1 MARVDFRRLRIPITA
16 AVSAN
21 LLRVDAVVG
30 CDQKSGRENTAD
42 QPFHQILPTLLSLWE
57 PSLSKICLHMGYGI
71 PFKTIYSPPGIWHT
85 IARRFIVSIPPEV
98 NPRPKL
104 TRVVASGHQGE
115 DPLAI
120 ASSRRVFDE
129 VYVRLRSA
137 IIKGHFAAGERFVE
151 RSLTARLQ
159 VSRTP
164 IREAIKRLEQEGLV
178 VCYPHRGCFVR
189 SPSFDEA
196 REAYEM
202 RRVAE
207 GFAGELAATRA
218 TDAELQAIHDLVKA
232 TRVRLEAGDRE
243 ELLLR
248 NDEFHS
254 LQARG
259 AKNTFLEQH
268 LKTLWAYVDL
278 VRGRWWMEADR
289 AFATQ
294 SEHEAIVEAL
304 LKRDPLAARER
315 NVAHVDNAWRV
326 VEAGFKSIGGYGEST
341 INGQVN
347 RDHGT

>member
-1 MARVDFRRLRIPITA
+1 M
-16 AVSAN
+16 
-21 LLRVDAVVG
+21 
-30 CDQKSGRENTAD
+30 
-42 QPFHQILPTLLSLWE
+42 
-57 PSLSKICLHMGYGI
+57 
-71 PFKTIYSPPGIWHT
+71 
-85 IARRFIVSIPPEV
+85 SIPPEV
-98 NPRPKL
+98 NSRQPPTL
-104 TRVVASGHQGE
+104 VAAADRLPD

-120 ASSRRVFDE
+120 GRSRRVFDE

-151 RSLTARLQ
+151 RSLTERLQ

-189 SPSFDEA
+189 SPSYDEA

-207 GFAGELAATRA
+207 GVAGELAASRA
-218 TDAELQAIHDLVKA
+218 TDAELQAIHELVKA

-248 NDEFHS
+248 NDEFHQ
-254 LQARG
+254 LQVLG

-304 LKRDPLAARER
+304 LKRDPVAARER
-315 NVAHVDNAWRV
+315 NVTHVDNAWGV
-326 VEAGFKSIGGYGEST
+326 VEAGFKRLGGHST
-341 INGQVN
+341 PAINGHVQGN
-347 RDHGT
+347 GEADAT

>member
-1 MARVDFRRLRIPITA
+1 MSGPRQVNLHPRLARVTA
-16 AVSAN
+16 
-21 LLRVDAVVG
+21 G
-30 CDQKSGRENTAD
+30 
-42 QPFHQILPTLLSLWE
+42 
-57 PSLSKICLHMGYGI
+57 
-71 PFKTIYSPPGIWHT
+71 
-85 IARRFIVSIPPEV
+85 
-98 NPRPKL
+98 
-104 TRVVASGHQGE
+104 VAHPD

-120 ASSRRVFDE
+120 AGSRRVFDE

-137 IIKGHFAAGERFVE
+137 IIKGHFSAGERFVE
-151 RSLTARLQ
+151 RTLTERLQ

-189 SPSFDEA
+189 NPSYDEA

-207 GFAGELAATRA
+207 GVAGELAASRA
-218 TDAELQAIHDLVKA
+218 TDAELQAIHELVKA

-248 NDEFHS
+248 NDEFHY
-254 LQARG
+254 LQVRG

-289 AFATQ
+289 ALATQ
-294 SEHEAIVEAL
+294 REHEAIVDAL
-304 LKRDPLAARER
+304 MERNPVLARER
-315 NVAHVDNAWRV
+315 NVTHVDNAWSV
-326 VEAGFKSIGGYGEST
+326 VEAGFKSLGGQSPQA
-341 INGQVN
+341 INGHMQGGAH
-347 RDHGT
+347 DT